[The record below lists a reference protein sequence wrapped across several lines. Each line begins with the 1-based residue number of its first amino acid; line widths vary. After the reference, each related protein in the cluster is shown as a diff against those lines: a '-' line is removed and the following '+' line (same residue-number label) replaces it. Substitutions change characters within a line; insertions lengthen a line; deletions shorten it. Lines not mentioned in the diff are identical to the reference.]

1 MKPISKEEAKDY
13 VKRVFSKERLVK
25 EEVLKARKLCLKY
38 RIPLKPY
45 KSLFCK
51 NCLTDLRN
59 GSVRVSKNYKA
70 VTCVNC
76 KSISKFRIS

>member
-1 MKPISKEEAKDY
+1 MKPVSKEEAKEY
-13 VKRVFSKERLVK
+13 IRKVFAREKLVK

-51 NCLTDLRN
+51 GCLTDLRN
-59 GSVRVSKNYKA
+59 GSVRVSKNYKTI
-70 VTCVNC
+70 TCANC
-76 KSISKFRIS
+76 KKVSKFRIS